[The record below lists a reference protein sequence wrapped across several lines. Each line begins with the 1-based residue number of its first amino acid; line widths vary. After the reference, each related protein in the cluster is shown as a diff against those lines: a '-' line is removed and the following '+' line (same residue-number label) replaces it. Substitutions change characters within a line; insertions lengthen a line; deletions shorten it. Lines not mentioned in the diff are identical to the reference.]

1 MAKNKPKG
9 KRGGGSA
16 NTPRPAA
23 SRPDP
28 FRRSWLAPVLLGVL
42 TIGVYFRSLW
52 VPIHDWDDYIYYYR
66 DVRLDHLT
74 GDNLWK
80 ILTQPFFANF
90 HPLTT
95 LTYAFDRTVWG
106 AWTPGY
112 HITQLFFYVGGVIGL
127 YFFFARVLNWRAA
140 AFLAAALFAVHTIH
154 VESVAWLASRK
165 DVVCLFFYAF
175 SLWSYSSYSDATKG
189 GWRKYVLTLILSAAA
204 IFSKGYAVILPGVFL
219 AYDFCLK
226 GRVAW
231 RQILEKVPFAI
242 LAGLGV
248 WLTVHAQDKDS
259 AIIQSSFSLAQRAAL
274 LGKIFGLYVGRTIL
288 PVRLSAFYTVAGEP
302 VEAGVAFM
310 GLLLAAAL
318 VACVFF
324 LRRSKPVVAFGIA
337 LFLLPLATV
346 MNLFF
351 TLRIWMTDRYLFFPT
366 IGASL
371 ALVGLGTYYVRPRAG
386 DGRKREGGGSG
397 ARAFAV
403 VALLVIALYSAMTV
417 ARIGTWTSSIA
428 LWSDVLRKDLGL
440 PGSGPVRAA
449 DLQGAPHLD
458 LVASGPLMG
467 LVHAY
472 MWSGNQAEADAI
484 SKAISGG
491 ATGATTEDT
500 QMAEAQKA
508 FNEGRLEDAL
518 KGFQA
523 LSVGKTW
530 LVPLATVWT
539 GVVEK
544 WMGRDEDSRRSI
556 QLGIDRYHRTGQ
568 PATEGLITA
577 GTAAFTK
584 RNYPQAVEWYRMAQQ
599 ESPTEAKTAFH
610 LGRAMEEAGDVNGAM
625 VLYKRVARGELTLLA
640 DSQFTLID
648 VYLQMA
654 VAAQKLEH
662 YDEARGYFEEVLR
675 RAPNH
680 PKRAAIQAEI
690 DTLRVKAGKK
700 P

>member
-9 KRGGGSA
+9 KRGSGPA
-16 NTPRPAA
+16 NAPRPAA
-23 SRPDP
+23 ARPDP
-28 FRRSWLAPVLLGVL
+28 FRRGWLAPVLLGLL
-42 TIGVYFRSLW
+42 TIAVYFRSLW

-74 GDNLWK
+74 GENLWK

-95 LTYAFDRTVWG
+95 LTYAFDRAVWG

-165 DVVCLFFYAF
+165 DVVCLFFYA
-175 SLWSYSSYSDATKG
+175 SALWSYSSYAGAVKAN
-189 GWRKYVLTLILSAAA
+189 WWKYALTLILTAAA
-204 IFSKGYAVILPGVFL
+204 ILSKGYAVILPGVFL

-226 GRVAW
+226 GRVTW

-242 LAGLGV
+242 LAGVGV
-248 WLTVHAQDKDS
+248 LLTVQAQDKDS
-259 AIIQSSFSLAQRAAL
+259 AIIQSSFSLAQRVAL
-274 LGKIFGLYVGRTIL
+274 LGKIFALYVGRTIL

-302 VEAGVAFM
+302 VEAGLAFM

-318 VACVFF
+318 VACVFL
-324 LRRSKPVVAFGIA
+324 LRRSKPVVAFGIV

-366 IGASL
+366 IGSSL
-371 ALVGLGTYYVRPRAG
+371 AIVALGAYYVRPRAG
-386 DGRKREGGGSG
+386 DGRKREGSGSG
-397 ARAFAV
+397 ARALAAAAV
-403 VALLVIALYSAMTV
+403 LLIALYSAMTV

-440 PGSGPVRAA
+440 PGSGPVRAS
-449 DLQGAPHLD
+449 DLQGAPHLE

-467 LVHAY
+467 LIHAY

-484 SKAISGG
+484 GKVISGG

-500 QMAEAQKA
+500 QIAEAQKA

-518 KGFQA
+518 KGFEA

-530 LVPLATVWT
+530 LVPLATIWT

-544 WMGRDEDSRRSI
+544 WMGREEDSRRSI
-556 QLGIDRYHRTGQ
+556 QLGIDRYHKTGQ

-584 RNYPQAVEWYRMAQQ
+584 RNYPQAVEWYRMAQK

-610 LGRAMEEAGDVNGAM
+610 LGRAMEEAGDVKGAM
-625 VLYKRVARGELTLLA
+625 VLYKQVASGELTLLA
-640 DSQFTLID
+640 DSQFTLTD

-654 VAAQKLEH
+654 VAAQKLGN
-662 YDEARGYFEEVLR
+662 YDEARGYFEQVLKL
-675 RAPNH
+675 APNH

-690 DTLRVKAGKK
+690 DTLRVKAAKK